1 MCEIKGLMYNQYNQL
16 SWQLLCEKFSKKYLT
31 RPIMNYYYCLSCGH
45 IKLNFEKVFIDSEK
59 NDPCNFPVFPLL
71 ILLKS

>member
-31 RPIMNYYYCLSCGH
+31 RPIMSYYYCLSFGH
-45 IKLNFEKVFIDSEK
+45 IKLNFE
-59 NDPCNFPVFPLL
+59 
-71 ILLKS
+71 